1 MKQAIFF
8 FLILFAGAT
17 QAQDY
22 IYDVTPVTDSTYRL
36 VITDQS
42 SGQPPYPAKD
52 YGVLSEQRLQRTL
65 YEITEE
71 QYNAIGEARAFDFF
85 LNVQADKAL
94 AALTNLGLNN
104 YDQAVT
110 NAIRSKFN
118 GVYQY
123 NVVGTPTNVEV
134 HIENLYIKNK
144 AGNELG
150 TITPK
155 SRRFI
160 TVTVGVNSFNLYTTN
175 NALYVGRNAEGQV
188 VTLNKISNLPVE
200 DDSLGR
206 PGN

>member
-1 MKQAIFF
+1 MKQVLFF
-8 FLILFAGAT
+8 ILILFAGAA

-22 IYDVTPVTDSTYRL
+22 VYDVTPLPDSTYRL

-42 SGQPPYPAKD
+42 SGEAPYPAKD
-52 YGVLSEQRLQRTL
+52 YGVLTKAELQRTL
-65 YEITEE
+65 YELAEE
-71 QYNAIGEARAFDFF
+71 QYNAIGEARAYDFF
-85 LNVQADKAL
+85 LNVQATKAL
-94 AALTNLGLNN
+94 SALDNLNLNN

-134 HIENLYIKNK
+134 IIENLSIKNK

-150 TITPK
+150 TIAPK

-160 TVTVGVNSFNLYTTN
+160 AVTVGINSFDLYTTN
-175 NALYVGRNAEGQV
+175 NSLYVGRNAEGQV
-188 VTLNKISNLPVE
+188 VTLNKISNLPIDE
-200 DDSLGR
+200 EGLR
-206 PGN
+206 R